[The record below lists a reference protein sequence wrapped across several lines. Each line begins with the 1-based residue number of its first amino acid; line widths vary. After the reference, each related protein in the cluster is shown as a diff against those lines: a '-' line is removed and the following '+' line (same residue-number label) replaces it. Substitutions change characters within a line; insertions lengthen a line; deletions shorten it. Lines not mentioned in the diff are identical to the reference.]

1 MTEAKLEKLD
11 LEAEAVEVKEDEE
24 EIEEPHDRS
33 QLMAYQDMQ
42 KLRDMLFDQLKYVM
56 GSVKT
61 DVQHRS

>member
-24 EIEEPHDRS
+24 EVEEPHDRS

-42 KLRDMLFDQLKYVM
+42 KLRDILFDQLKYV
-56 GSVKT
+56 
-61 DVQHRS
+61 RSESKCQG